1 MDSGRISVR
10 YAVALLNWSFENGC
24 EQKVYDECSILLN
37 ALDSNADFRNL
48 IANNYAHSSKSNILI
63 IEFSRA
69 FSPSLEPFIALLI
82 KKQRINYL
90 QNILLLFQLKYRQ
103 KIGLTRVSITSAHKL
118 LPSGKL
124 KIENYLAEQI
134 GGKLEVNYSVE
145 PSLIGG
151 FIANIEGK
159 LLDKSSKNELFQ
171 IRKSIIGLA

>member
-24 EQKVYDECSILLN
+24 EHEVYDECSVLLN

-48 IANNYAHSSKSNILI
+48 IANTFAHSSKSDILI
-63 IEFSRA
+63 IEFSKA
-69 FSPSLEPFIALLI
+69 FSPNLEPFIALLI
-82 KKQRINYL
+82 KKQRISYL

-103 KIGLTRVSITSAHKL
+103 KIGLTRVSITSAQNL

-124 KIENYLAEQI
+124 KIENYLTEQI

-159 LLDKSSKNELFQ
+159 LLDKSTKNELFQ
-171 IRKSIIGLA
+171 IRRKIMGLA

>member
-10 YAVALLNWSFENGC
+10 YAVALLNWSFENGY

-48 IANNYAHSSKSNILI
+48 IANNCAHSSKSNILLI
-63 IEFSRA
+63 DFSRA

-90 QNILLLFQLKYRQ
+90 QNIILLFQQKYRQ
-103 KIGLTRVSITSAHKL
+103 KTGLTRVSITSAHEL

-124 KIENYLAEQI
+124 KIENYITEQI

-159 LLDKSSKNELFQ
+159 LLDKSTKNELFQ
-171 IRKSIIGLA
+171 IRKNIIGLA